1 MFVLSEPMF
10 TVALY
15 CFNYG
20 YFVPRTTTMMAM
32 TTVRQPIRQ
41 GTATG
46 WRIFGQ
52 WVMFNH
58 ARLGSVR
65 SLASRC
71 TDRRSQL
78 PNNLLCTVISAS
90 CTLDAFWVARVSG
103 ARSRIV
109 FLRFAL
115 EALARVVRFGPCL
128 PRAWF
133 RCVWF
138 FIEIFFTRDHSFRI
152 ALRSFVVAVIVG
164 RKHLSI
170 CYRWAER
177 VHFGWLESTKKC
189 TGVDGDGYYLRSVW
203 GKVRIQRKSADR
215 FRWLYTCLIKYL
227 TEKGI
232 NHFFMRQQVPT
243 NCHQVL
249 CCVWSEFQRDFCGTV
264 TIESCSWPFAAC
276 VLKLVSF

>member
-65 SLASRC
+65 FQMHWSEIPIAKQPAMHSYKCKLHAGCILSC
-71 TDRRSQL
+71 ESERSEEQD
-78 PNNLLCTVISAS
+78 C
-90 CTLDAFWVARVSG
+90 
-103 ARSRIV
+103 

-177 VHFGWLESTKKC
+177 VHFCWLESRKKC
-189 TGVDGDGYYLRSVW
+189 TAVDGDGYYLRSVW

-249 CCVWSEFQRDFCGTV
+249 CCVWSEFQRDFCRTV

-276 VLKLVSF
+276 MLKLVSF